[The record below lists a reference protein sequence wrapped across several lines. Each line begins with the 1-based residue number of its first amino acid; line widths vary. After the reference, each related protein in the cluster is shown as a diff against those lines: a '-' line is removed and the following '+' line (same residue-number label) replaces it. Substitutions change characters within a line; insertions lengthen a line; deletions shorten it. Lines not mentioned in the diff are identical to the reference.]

1 MRTDYM
7 SVEEFLLEVHRG
19 KVTTAAYPKTLSVN
33 EFAKL

>member
-1 MRTDYM
+1 MRTDYV

-19 KVTTAAYPKTLSVN
+19 KVTTAGYPKTLSVN